1 MTDGDSMIELPV
13 RVEIPFLWGDRVFE
27 KNSWGGINFLVGP
40 NGTGKTVFARELISL
55 LPRVCPELHPR
66 FISSDRL
73 RGFEPWQRSDEAD
86 SPLLEGIRYED
97 FERWRQ
103 EGEDYGLSSA
113 ALVILKEKLDVRLRI
128 EASLSQLFRRRLEL
142 VENNGGFTP
151 RLSRIAGGWEYGL
164 RQDECHGLKEL
175 ITLLTFLYDDE
186 FNCLIIDEPELHL
199 HPQFQTFLMQEIR
212 ALSGNP
218 VENPG
223 SRLFF
228 LVTHSPYFVDL
239 RTVDD
244 LLHCL
249 VFRPDI
255 PPGFISRLDEPDSR
269 LLKRF
274 LPRLN
279 THHKQFFF
287 SVRPVFVEGYT
298 DQQIFSL
305 LQERRGRLTGAA
317 GESFIDVGGKDELDL
332 FFRLCRRLGIQA
344 QLVTDLDALFGGR
357 LLRTLSNAEFTGGV
371 ATEIGADEQDFLAGL
386 KRRMFMLAREAARS
400 RSFREANGIMR
411 GFVREL
417 RSRNEEESRV
427 YAFYLGLAHHP
438 GEVKRL
444 IPGRSAEL
452 ESILR
457 LMGRVIEILAGHGVH
472 VLSRGQLEHYLP
484 SHGGN
489 LIYHFPESAKRM
501 IFERERDFILSRAV
515 DEIRLMRRYGGLI
528 RVLDRAVNYIRVD
541 VSEFLSVHLR
551 DFLTRLDNLVRSG
564 EVSGRDSLLA
574 RQELDYGLF
583 SRIFQLE
590 EFLVSGDGYKG
601 KIRMDARVDPRRRT
615 IEFDE
620 RTLLESTELKNQ
632 T

>member
-1 MTDGDSMIELPV
+1 MTDRDNMIQIPV
-13 RVEIPFLWGDRVFE
+13 RVEIPFLWGEKVFE
-27 KNSWGGINFLVGP
+27 KNAWGGINFLVGP

-55 LPRVCPELHPR
+55 LPEAFPGLRPR

-86 SPLLEGIRYED
+86 GPLLEGIRYED

-212 ALSGNP
+212 ALAGNP
-218 VENPG
+218 AEDPG
-223 SRLFF
+223 RRMFF

-249 VFRPDI
+249 VFRPDN
-255 PPGFISRLDEPDSR
+255 PPGYISRLDEPDSR

-305 LQERRGRLTGAA
+305 LQEHRGRLTGAA

-344 QLVTDLDALFGGR
+344 QLVTDLDALFSGR
-357 LLRTLSNAEFTGGV
+357 LLRTLSAAEFTGGV
-371 ATEIGADEQDFLAGL
+371 AAETGAEEQDFLAGL

-400 RSFREANGIMR
+400 RSLREANGVMR
-411 GFVREL
+411 DFVREL
-417 RSRNEEESRV
+417 RARNEEDSRV

-444 IPGRSAEL
+444 IPERSAEL
-452 ESILR
+452 EYILK
-457 LMGRVIEILAGHGVH
+457 LMGRVIETLTGHGVH

-484 SHGGN
+484 ARGGN
-489 LIYHFPESAKRM
+489 LVYHFPDSAKRM
-501 IFERERDFILSRAV
+501 IFERERDFILSRAL

-541 VSEFLSVHLR
+541 VSEFLSTHLR
-551 DFLTRLDNLVRSG
+551 DFISRVDSLVRSG
-564 EVSGRDSLLA
+564 GVSGRENLLA
-574 RQELDYGLF
+574 RQELDYGF
-583 SRIFQLE
+583 FARIFHME
-590 EFLVSGDGYKG
+590 EFVVSGDSYRG
-601 KIRMDARVDPRRRT
+601 KIRLDGRVDPQRR
-615 IEFDE
+615 IVEFDE
-620 RTLLESTELKNQ
+620 RWLLESRELRN
-632 T
+632 